1 MRLGRRLRRFLALA
15 HSTTESKWCTRRGPS
30 ASRNITTTRFRGSN
44 HSMARSTNT
53 CTWLCPAPQ
62 QATTPTTLFNPTIT
76 LSTPT
81 ITLSVSVIT
90 QSNRTILCTLKH
102 HRLCEC
108 EQFSFSAP
116 TCCFGSHKASI
127 SHSASVTCFSTS
139 SSARS
144 PILSCSL
151 SSPRSSPI
159 TFPYRYAISA
169 AQYFG
174 PAGAFDYGNATIP
187 EVITAFHAGA
197 DANVE
202 YTYDF
207 VQLAN
212 AYGLTTAGYESGPGC
227 VCTLS

>member
-1 MRLGRRLRRFLALA
+1 MRSVRRLGRFLALA
-15 HSTTESKWCTRRGPS
+15 HSTTESKWCTHRGPS

-44 HSMARSTNT
+44 HSTARSTST
-53 CTWLCPAPQ
+53 CTWLCPTPQ
-62 QATTPTTLFNPTIT
+62 QATTLFNPTIT

-81 ITLSVSVIT
+81 ITLSVSVIA
-90 QSNRTILCTLKH
+90 QSNRTFLCTLRH

-108 EQFSFSAP
+108 EQCSVSAP
-116 TCCFGSHKASI
+116 TRCFGSHRASI
-127 SHSASVTCFSTS
+127 AHSASGTCRVLLLRLLH
-139 SSARS
+139 AL

-151 SSPRSSPI
+151 SSARSSPI
-159 TFPYRYAISA
+159 TFSYRYAISA

-207 VQLAN
+207 VQLAK